1 MTITQQ
7 DKAKIFNSLHAE
19 RAPLVLPNAWDS
31 ASARLVEDAGA
42 TAVATTSAGVAWS
55 LGAAD
60 GNALDR
66 SLAIELIA
74 RVAAA
79 VDLPVTAD
87 IESGFAENP
96 DGVGETIRLV
106 LDAGAIGV
114 NIEDGVG
121 ASLRPVDEQVARIAA
136 ARAAA
141 DAAQIP
147 LFINARTDP
156 FLRPVHDDPAERLR
170 DAIARAAAYAE
181 AGADGIFVPGT
192 TDVAV
197 LSELA
202 TNIQRPLNVLAGPG
216 APTVAELAEAGAAR
230 ISLGAAVAQ
239 AAYAVAR
246 RGIREALEHGRYDT
260 IADAVDYSDLNA
272 LFSN

>member
-7 DKAKIFNSLHAE
+7 DKAELFHSLHTD
-19 RAPLVLPNAWDS
+19 RSPLVLANAWDV
-31 ASARLVEDAGA
+31 ASARLVEEAGSA
-42 TAVATTSAGVAWS
+42 AVATTSAGVAWS

-66 SLAIELIA
+66 GLAVELIA
-74 RVAAA
+74 RIAAA

-87 IESGFAENP
+87 IEGGFAENP

-106 LDAGAIGV
+106 LAAGAIGV
-114 NIEDGVG
+114 NIEDSVG
-121 ASLRPVDEQVARIAA
+121 PSLRPVEEQVARIAA

-141 DAAQIP
+141 DEAQIP

-181 AGADGIFVPGT
+181 AGASGIFVPGV
-192 TDVAV
+192 TDLAVVA
-197 LSELA
+197 ELA
-202 TNIQRPLNVLAGPG
+202 KNIERPLNVLAGPG
-216 APTVAELAEAGAAR
+216 APAVAELAEAGAAR

-239 AAYAVAR
+239 AAYALAR
-246 RGIREALEHGRYDT
+246 KGIREALEHGTYES
-260 IADAVDYSDLNA
+260 IADAVDFGDFNA
-272 LFSN
+272 LFRS

>member
-7 DKAKIFNSLHAE
+7 NKAELFRSLHAE
-19 RAPLVLPNAWDS
+19 RAPLVLANAWDA
-31 ASARLVEDAGA
+31 ASARLVEEAGA
-42 TAVATTSAGVAWS
+42 AAVATTSAGVAWS

-66 SLAIELIA
+66 KLAIELIA
-74 RVAAA
+74 RVVAA

-96 DGVGETIRLV
+96 DGVGETIGLV

-121 ASLRPVDEQVARIAA
+121 PALRPVEEQVARIAA

-156 FLRPVHDDPAERLR
+156 FLRPVHDEPAERLR

-197 LSELA
+197 ISELA
-202 TNIQRPLNVLAGPG
+202 KNIDRPLNVLAGPG

-246 RGIREALEHGRYDT
+246 RGIREALERGSYDS
-260 IADAVDYSDLNA
+260 IGDAVDFSNFNA
-272 LFSN
+272 LFRN